1 MCDDNFLEYGEK
13 CIIKFACFFFIF
25 MFFYIFFYISFS
37 IHVGISLLFNSV
49 IDDNNE

>member
-1 MCDDNFLEYGEK
+1 MIIIFLNEYGEK
-13 CIIKFACFFFIF
+13 YIIKFACFFFY
-25 MFFYIFFYISFS
+25 FYVFLYSFS